1 MKRFYSL
8 ALAALLLAGC
18 NSTTWQAVGH
28 AVLKCGA
35 DSVANTARVI
45 LPSVLA
51 VLNGGEPGWEKSLA
65 TLEATGVSAVLCAVQ
80 EAVGIFSA
88 RQAGPD
94 AANAQAAAERGRA
107 YLAAK
112 GVRQ

>member
-1 MKRFYSL
+1 MRRL
-8 ALAALLLAGC
+8 IPLTLAALFLAGC
-18 NSTTWQAVGH
+18 NSAAWKSVGH
-28 AVLKCGA
+28 AALKCGA
-35 DSVANTARVI
+35 DSVANTARVV

-80 EAVGIFSA
+80 EAVGIFTA
-88 RQAGPD
+88 RPAGPG
-94 AANAQAAAERGRA
+94 AANSLAAAERGRA